1 MFPQYSEE
9 FDHSLKKFESMLRT
23 NDTLFFDT
31 DEFEQ
36 IISYYIDE
44 SKFNLAKKALK
55 VALEQHPDAFIILM
69 MKAELLIIDD
79 ENESAMTLLDHL
91 EVLEPQNEEVG
102 LMKAN
107 LLSKLN
113 RHEASIQLLEQLLDF
128 CTDSNEI
135 YSLLGVEY
143 LLIDDYESANECYKQ
158 CVALD
163 PHDHTALYNVVFCY
177 DFMDQ
182 QEKAV
187 EYLLDFIEKEPYSE
201 IAWHQLGN
209 IYKDLGKE
217 QKALEAYEYA
227 LISDEYF
234 VGAYLE
240 KAKLLEQKQAYH
252 KAIENY
258 KITLQLDDPTA
269 FVYHRIG
276 RCFEALG
283 ENAKASQWYKKALH
297 EDPMF
302 DKAWMSMTQLHMK
315 KGSLDKAL
323 HFINKAISLDDENT
337 AYWENYA
344 LINKKLGNVS
354 EAEYGMKR
362 SEALLDDQADYLL
375 ADIDEVIFAEE
386 YEEAL
391 LMLEDAHES
400 FDNSSE
406 VHYRLAGVY
415 FMLNKIERSVYH
427 LQLAHDINPEKI
439 EVFETLFP
447 VIFAPEN
454 FKLLMDAFD
463 EM

>member
-9 FDHSLKKFESMLRT
+9 FDYSLKKFESMLKT

-36 IISYYIDE
+36 IISYYVDE

-55 VALEQHPDAFIILM
+55 VALEQHPDAFSILM
-69 MKAELLIIDD
+69 MKAEILIIDD
-79 ENESAMTLLDHL
+79 KNESAMSLLNNL
-91 EVLEPQNEEVG
+91 ETLEPQNEEVV

-107 LLSKLN
+107 LYSKLN
-113 RHEASIQLLEQLLDF
+113 QHFASIELLEELLDY
-128 CTDSNEI
+128 CSDATEV

-143 LLIDDYESANECYKQ
+143 LLIDDYESANECYKK
-158 CVALD
+158 CVEID
-163 PHDHTALYNVVFCY
+163 PQDYTALYNVVFCY

-182 QEKAV
+182 QDEAV
-187 EYLLDFIEKEPYSE
+187 NYLLDFIEKEPYSE

-209 IYKDLGKE
+209 IYKDLNKDD
-217 QKALEAYEYA
+217 KALEAYEYA
-227 LISDEYF
+227 LIADEYF

-240 KAKLLEQKQAYH
+240 KAKLLEHRKQFK

-258 KITLQLDDPTA
+258 KITIQLDDPTA
-269 FVYHRIG
+269 FAYHRIG
-276 RCFEALG
+276 KCYEGLSDFV
-283 ENAKASQWYKKALH
+283 KASQWYKKALH

-302 DKAWMSMTQLHMK
+302 DKAWMSLTQIYLK
-315 KGSLDKAL
+315 KGSLQKAL

-344 LINKKLGNVS
+344 LINRRLGNHF
-354 EAEYGMKR
+354 EADYGIQK
-362 SEALLDDQADYLL
+362 SEALLDDQAEYLL
-375 ADIDEVIFAEE
+375 ADIDEVIFAED
-386 YEEAL
+386 YQEAL
-391 LMLEDAHES
+391 LMLEDAYEF

-415 FMLNKIERSVYH
+415 FMQNEIEKSVYH
-427 LQLAHDINPEKI
+427 LQLAHDINPEKV

-447 VIFAPEN
+447 VVFSPDN
-454 FKLLMDAFD
+454 FKLLMDFFD
-463 EM
+463 DM